1 MNLSG
6 LNSLKTPASE
16 RLSAR
21 TAEAV
26 VDRWH
31 QAQPAPERERLQRWR
46 RLSERDAASQ
56 FAQLLQL
63 RPSLSVATDQRAG
76 REAAHP
82 GSPAQAAM
90 SLGPV
95 FDAALAAQQ
104 VCEELGLNFLREQ
117 LQPLAAAKEQPEI
130 LAQLERRSARIS
142 GAQP

>member
-1 MNLSG
+1 
-6 LNSLKTPASE
+6 
-16 RLSAR
+16 
-21 TAEAV
+21 
-26 VDRWH
+26 
-31 QAQPAPERERLQRWR
+31 
-46 RLSERDAASQ
+46 
-56 FAQLLQL
+56 
-63 RPSLSVATDQRAG
+63 
-76 REAAHP
+76 
-82 GSPAQAAM
+82 M